1 MKDKRVDID
10 ITEHKAP
17 TDESIRLLNEMQE
30 KAKEN
35 ILKTV
40 YIDENNLKAV
50 CVYYLTT
57 PDSMMIECHIRF
69 NLNGVDYTINHK
81 LNRFQYTKII
91 YGEQYLG
98 MGVKVLYDLLIKTFS
113 DKIAETIVAGH
124 NVTKNLL
131 DKL

>member
-1 MKDKRVDID
+1 MEHKRVDVD

-40 YIDENNLKAV
+40 YIDENSLKAV

-57 PDSMMIECHIRF
+57 PDSMMIECRIRF
-69 NLNGVDYTINHK
+69 NLNGEDYTIDHK

-113 DKIAETIVAGH
+113 EKIAETIVAGH